1 MKFSEL
7 NFKRAENR
15 VRAFHEFANGYAA
28 SVVCGPWTYGGE
40 KGLFELAVMHDGKLD
55 YTTPITND
63 VIGHLTEA
71 QVEELLAQIEA
82 LPAKEKAE

>member
-7 NFKRAENR
+7 NFKLSEIG

-55 YTTPITND
+55 YTTPLTED

-71 QVEELLAQIEA
+71 QVEEFLQQIEA

>member
-1 MKFSEL
+1 MKFTEL
-7 NFKRAENR
+7 NFKCNEIG
-15 VRAFHEFANGYAA
+15 VRAFHEFANGYGA
-28 SVVCGPWTYGGE
+28 SVIRGPWTYGGE

-55 YTTPITND
+55 YTTPLTED

-71 QVEELLAQIEA
+71 QVEDLLAQIEA

>member
-1 MKFSEL
+1 MKFTEL
-7 NFKRAENR
+7 NFKCNEIG
-15 VRAFHEFANGYAA
+15 VRAFHEFANGYCA
-28 SVVCGPWTYGGE
+28 SVIRGPWTYGGE

-55 YTTPITND
+55 YTTPITED

-71 QVEELLAQIEA
+71 QVEGLLAQIEA